1 MSKTLFDKI
10 WDLHVVEHVEE
21 GIDMLAIDRI
31 FLHDLCGTFATQ
43 MLRDNGYKVL
53 QPETVVVSPDH
64 TVASRIDR
72 TGEESPESRSMLPR
86 LRRGCREFGLTL
98 FDIGDP
104 RQGIIHIIGPEQGW
118 SLPGMTLLCG
128 DSHTCTH
135 GALGC
140 LAMGVGAN
148 EVYHALATSRLKV
161 KRPKNMRVRI
171 EGERGNDVGPMDI
184 ILSIIS
190 SQGVSRGTGY
200 AVEYCGSVVE
210 NMTMDERFSLCNLT
224 IEMGA
229 EYALIAPDQV
239 TFDYISGR
247 ENAPKG
253 ELFEKLRQHSLSLR
267 TDEDAVFDDGF
278 EVDITGLSR
287 QITWGVNPGQALA
300 IGQPVPALEENA
312 DEKRRADF
320 EKAYRYMGYG
330 PGFSLKGMPIEQ
342 VFIGACS
349 NGRLSHLQTAAEII
363 RGHHVAPGVN
373 ALVVPGSEEI
383 LRKSE
388 ELGLDKIF
396 IDAGFT
402 WGAPGCSLCV
412 VANGERLA
420 PGVHCVSTTNRNFM
434 NRQGTG
440 ACTHLAS
447 PITAAL
453 AAINGCI
460 V

>member
-1 MSKTLFDKI
+1 M
-10 WDLHVVEHVEE
+10 HVVEHVEE

-43 MLRDNGYKVL
+43 MLRDNGYTVRR
-53 QPETVVVSPDH
+53 PETVVCSPDH
-64 TVASRIDR
+64 TVASCSER
-72 TGEESPESRSMLPR
+72 TGDESPESRSMLPR
-86 LRRGCREFGLTL
+86 FRRGCREFGLTL
-98 FDIGDP
+98 YDIGDS

-148 EVYHALATSRLKV
+148 EVYHALATSCLKV

-171 EGERGNDVGPMDI
+171 EGERAPNVGPMDI
-184 ILSIIS
+184 ILSIIAA
-190 SQGVSRGTGY
+190 QGVSRGTGY

-210 NMTMDERFSLCNLT
+210 NMTMDERFTLCNLT

-239 TFDYISGR
+239 TFDYIRGR
-247 ENAPKG
+247 EHAPEG
-253 ELFEKLRQHSLSLR
+253 ELFDKLCAHSLSLR
-267 TDEDAVFDDGF
+267 TDEDAFFDDEF
-278 EVDITGLSR
+278 SVDITGLGR
-287 QITWGVNPGQALA
+287 QITWGVNPGQTVA
-300 IGQPVPALEENA
+300 IGQSVPAPEADA

-330 PGFSLKGMPIEQ
+330 PGFSLKGMPIGQ

-349 NGRLSHLQTAAEII
+349 NGRLSHLQTAAEIV
-363 RGHHVAPGVN
+363 RGHHVAEGVR
-373 ALVVPGSEEI
+373 ALVVPGSEAI
-383 LRKSE
+383 LRRAE
-388 ELGLDKIF
+388 ELGLDKVF
-396 IDAGFT
+396 KDAGFT

-412 VANGERLA
+412 VGNGERLSA
-420 PGVHCVSTTNRNFM
+420 GVHCVSTTNRNFM